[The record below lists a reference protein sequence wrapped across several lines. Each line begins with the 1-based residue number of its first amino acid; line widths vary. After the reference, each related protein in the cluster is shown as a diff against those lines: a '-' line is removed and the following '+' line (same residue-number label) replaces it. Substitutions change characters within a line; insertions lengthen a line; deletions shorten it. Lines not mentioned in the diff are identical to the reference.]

1 MGTRAAYATLV
12 AATAI
17 WPWLAGEARAANNG
31 YAVDAVDISE
41 TGSCKIESWLSS
53 ATNSDFLAVAN
64 PSCVVDPF
72 KIKPVELSLLTN
84 RARSDGEWSTSIAPK
99 AKVNFLPTGVGRLGI
114 SGYVNASFDAVTG
127 ENLTLAAVVPATY
140 RLSETMRINVNGGW
154 LWDRT
159 TEKHFAPYGIGFDWK
174 FTDTLQWTIEAFG
187 QAGSAVDTPSTVRP
201 RFQTGVRYRP
211 NEIFSIDFILG
222 HNITGEGASWLTI
235 GTTIRFP
242 VEGAQPEHKRTGHL

>member
-1 MGTRAAYATLV
+1 MGMRAAW
-12 AATAI
+12 AALLAASAI
-17 WPWLAGEARAANNG
+17 WPLADEARAANNA
-31 YAVDAVDISE
+31 YAVDAADIGE

-53 ATNSDFLAVAN
+53 ATNTDFSAVAN

-84 RARSDGEWSTSIAPK
+84 RARSDGEWSTTLAPK
-99 AKVNFLPTGVGRLGI
+99 AKITLVPTGVGKVGF
-114 SGYVNASFDAVTG
+114 SFYAAGAFDALTG
-127 ENLTLAAVVPATY
+127 ENLTMAAVIPATY
-140 RLSETMRINVNGGW
+140 RLSETMRINANGGW

-159 TEKHFAPYGIGFDWK
+159 IDKHYFTYGLGFDWK

-187 QAGSAVDTPSTVRP
+187 QAGSADAPSPARP
-201 RFQTGVRYRP
+201 RFQTGLRYRP
-211 NEIFSIDFILG
+211 NEIFSLDVIVG

-242 VEGAQPEHKRTGHL
+242 VEGAQPEHRRTGHL